1 MPHPFFIHIQMIRIK
16 DIQDRL
22 ASVVGWQQ
30 AYNPERLIDRELTTT
45 ESGLYFQGAHPLLT
59 LENIESAMPDDFE
72 LRYPKWNTILR
83 YEVRSRVEHNGKI
96 YIAKEENNGVEPEIS
111 DFNNDFYDGDFG
123 GAWAGYNI
131 VSDYLEQ
138 ETLKAIATTI
148 QRFLTEQTL
157 ERGTRDILLQEHFYD
172 NPSNTNKMA
181 LTGSTCGFYINNQ
194 RSLGVTTKLDRVSLQ
209 FSEPGKVK
217 LYVAKSLSEAPVRT
231 IELTYTN
238 SQDKPQWFK
247 LDNLY
252 LSGDSEWVVY
262 YEQAELEGDMRGMIG
277 NLVGLEA
284 TAHICGNKKF
294 LDVQPINSDHKG
306 AGLNFEVT
314 VACDLSDF
322 IIDQRMMFA
331 NVIQKQVATTL
342 LRTMALNPSVRVN
355 SNQSNVSRMD
365 ILYELDGNTNGYR
378 PGGLGHD
385 LKASYN
391 ALKLDLTG
399 LDKYCLTCKRKGV
412 KYGVA

>member
-1 MPHPFFIHIQMIRIK
+1 MIRIK
-16 DIQDRL
+16 DIQDKL
-22 ASVVGWQQ
+22 SSVVGWEQS
-30 AYNPERLIDRELTTT
+30 YNPLNAIDRELTRT

-59 LENIESAMPDDFE
+59 LDNVEAIMPDDFE
-72 LRYPKWNTILR
+72 MRYPLWNTILE
-83 YEVRSRVEHNGKI
+83 YKVRDKVTHNGKVF
-96 YIAKEENNGVEPEIS
+96 IAKEDNHSIEPAVS
-111 DFNNDFYDGDFG
+111 DFNEDFYDGDFG

-138 ETLKAIATTI
+138 ETLKAIAATI
-148 QRFLTEQTL
+148 QRFLREQTL
-157 ERGTRDILLQEHFYD
+157 ERGTRDILLQERFYD

-194 RSLGVTTKLDRVSLQ
+194 RSLGVTTKLDSVSLQ

-238 SQDKPQWFK
+238 SQGRSQWFN
-247 LDNLY
+247 LDDLY
-252 LSGDSEWVVY
+252 LSGANEWVVY
-262 YEQAELEGDMRGMIG
+262 YEQAELEGNMRGIIG
-277 NLVGLEA
+277 TLVGLEA
-284 TAHICGNKKF
+284 TAHICGNRKF
-294 LDVQPINSDHKG
+294 LDVRPINSEHKG

-342 LRTMALNPSVRVN
+342 LRTMALNPSVKIN

-385 LKASYN
+385 LKTSYD